1 MGWMAPFE
9 WASGKLL
16 TGAGYVASPFSRDT
30 AEFLW
35 TAGNPNYTPPVFLQ
49 AAAPTAEGRKE
60 QAAESNRYTKRVTEE
75 IAPAVETTV
84 VTAIQGLSAAEG
96 MLVGS
101 KIPVIGKVGGAVLGF
116 EAGQDLVD
124 AYLGEG
130 EAPARSLVR
139 IYSPVNEKTKLGMV
153 ENFVVDAVGARGDSH
168 YNNGGL
174 PDAHPLSK
182 YNPANHPAPPP
193 PEKSFFAS
201 IQDTAKGFLDVASK
215 STGLSFGMWSMI
227 AAAAGTALAVFGA
240 PVLGI
245 GLLVGGG
252 LFGQKLAD
260 MATAPATAPSAT
272 PPAPVTNH
280 PRKEGAADP
289 LPARP
294 SPSTPIVVQPAKSAV
309 VVGAH

>member
-35 TAGNPNYTPPVFLQ
+35 TAGNPSYTPPVYRQ
-49 AAAPTAEGRKE
+49 AAASTVEGRKE

-84 VTAIQGLSAAEG
+84 VTAIQGLTAAEG
-96 MLVGS
+96 VLIGS
-101 KIPVIGKVGGAVLGF
+101 KVPVIGKMWGGLAGI
-116 EAGQDLVD
+116 EAGEQLVD

-130 EAPARSLVR
+130 EAPARSLTRV
-139 IYSPVNEKTKLGMV
+139 YSPITEKTDLGLVANIGVAM
-153 ENFVVDAVGARGDSH
+153 VGARGDSH

-193 PEKSFFAS
+193 PEKSFLAS
-201 IQDTAKGFLDVASK
+201 IQDTAKGFLDVATK
-215 STGLSFGMWSMI
+215 TTGLSFGMWSMI

-260 MATAPATAPSAT
+260 MAAAPATAPVTT
-272 PPAPVTNH
+272 PAAPITNH
-280 PRKEGAADP
+280 PRNEGAADP

-294 SPSTPIVVQPAKSAV
+294 SPSTPIVAQPAKTPEL
-309 VVGAH
+309 GAY